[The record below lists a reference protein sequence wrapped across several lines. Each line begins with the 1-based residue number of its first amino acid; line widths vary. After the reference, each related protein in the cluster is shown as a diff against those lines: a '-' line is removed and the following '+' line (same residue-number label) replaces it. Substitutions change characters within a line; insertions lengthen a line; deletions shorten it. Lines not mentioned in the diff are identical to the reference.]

1 MRLVPSEEL
10 LAKWGVNA
18 KVFLAPLALIYLP
31 FVTANIQLDGIQL
44 SDFQPNQV
52 VIGAMVLYV
61 MNIILDWFKKVQ
73 RSE

>member
-1 MRLVPSEEL
+1 MRLVPSQEL
-10 LAKWGVNA
+10 LAKWSLNA
-18 KVFLAPLALIYLP
+18 RVFLAPLALIYLP